1 MCKINT
7 RCGRRLPNRKKLTPA
22 PAEVFRFVTLLP
34 PLPDDNGQFLKN
46 MIFANINEDNI
57 SSLLHSKDSKSM
69 QRSVARSIKLFKDY
83 LLQKDESVDFETF
96 SKVKFIVITIST
108 VFHFL
113 LLYYLS

>member
-1 MCKINT
+1 
-7 RCGRRLPNRKKLTPA
+7 
-22 PAEVFRFVTLLP
+22 
-34 PLPDDNGQFLKN
+34 
-46 MIFANINEDNI
+46 
-57 SSLLHSKDSKSM
+57 M